1 MKFKLYPPQAI
12 YELGKRDNQEDAIF
26 PKIGETTDNDRL
38 FILCDGMG
46 GHEKG
51 EVASNTISQAMAEYL
66 DKNASADAIV
76 SDDVLLAALEYAY
89 QQLDTKDDG
98 AARKM
103 GSTLCLLL
111 FHHGGATAMHI
122 GDSRIYHIRP
132 SEHCIVYQSKDHSLV
147 YDLYQAGEISYD
159 EMRTSPQKNIITRAI
174 QPGEDNRTRP
184 SIVHIA
190 DIKPGD
196 YFFICSDGMLEQM
209 ENDELCNL
217 LSSNITDEEK
227 RTYLEDKT
235 KGNKD
240 NHSSYIIHIDKVIKE
255 QGDEQLINDEL
266 TSTDNAMTIK
276 PSLNDDVVVVDVQK
290 QQENVKQAKCGIR
303 NKQKAIYSAITILAI
318 AIVVL
323 LVLFA
328 FNSCQLKSK
337 HDLAESVKAFNS
349 ELPLSLSNGMLTI
362 TSCTYDQD
370 VVELKYSVDENTVN
384 ISMLRRKID
393 QWRENARI
401 TLSSMMGSNTS
412 FSALVNQML
421 EAGASFNIVF
431 VGRQSHESAEIA
443 LSNSDLLW
451 IKNNSGNNG
460 PEELLKATISSTN
473 LQLPLR
479 LDEITTLTSVTLNGG
494 EVIINYV
501 IDESNDF
508 SVDDMAPGTLT
519 YNYQKQELMKGLN
532 DRNTPDGRLASLCI
546 KCNKYLV
553 FHYNGGTTGQVVG
566 IKFSPSELSQGK
578 AETSLPSS
586 DDYYNEEVYTD
597 SF

>member
-98 AARKM
+98 AAKKM

-276 PSLNDDVVVVDVQK
+276 P
-290 QQENVKQAKCGIR
+290 
-303 NKQKAIYSAITILAI
+303 
-318 AIVVL
+318 
-323 LVLFA
+323 
-328 FNSCQLKSK
+328 
-337 HDLAESVKAFNS
+337 
-349 ELPLSLSNGMLTI
+349 
-362 TSCTYDQD
+362 
-370 VVELKYSVDENTVN
+370 
-384 ISMLRRKID
+384 
-393 QWRENARI
+393 
-401 TLSSMMGSNTS
+401 
-412 FSALVNQML
+412 
-421 EAGASFNIVF
+421 
-431 VGRQSHESAEIA
+431 
-443 LSNSDLLW
+443 
-451 IKNNSGNNG
+451 
-460 PEELLKATISSTN
+460 
-473 LQLPLR
+473 
-479 LDEITTLTSVTLNGG
+479 
-494 EVIINYV
+494 
-501 IDESNDF
+501 
-508 SVDDMAPGTLT
+508 
-519 YNYQKQELMKGLN
+519 
-532 DRNTPDGRLASLCI
+532 
-546 KCNKYLV
+546 
-553 FHYNGGTTGQVVG
+553 
-566 IKFSPSELSQGK
+566 
-578 AETSLPSS
+578 
-586 DDYYNEEVYTD
+586 
-597 SF
+597 